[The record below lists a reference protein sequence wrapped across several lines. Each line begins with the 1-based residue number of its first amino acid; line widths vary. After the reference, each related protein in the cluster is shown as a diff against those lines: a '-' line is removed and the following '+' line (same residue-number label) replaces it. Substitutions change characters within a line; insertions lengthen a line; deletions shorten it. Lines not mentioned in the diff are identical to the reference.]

1 MLPVKFFPAAYP
13 TPAVTPMSVNAFPG
27 SSNMSPVATLAARA
41 IVPVAAPVRIPPT
54 ERAPFLPML
63 PKVPFTPFGAIAEAS
78 PLPIL
83 YPPPDAPLV
92 PPPVVP
98 EDVELFPVFPPI
110 LSNASL
116 VCILLFQLLLLYFQK
131 LKFLLCYFLF
141 SLCFY
146 LLPLL
151 YPQFVQL
158 LVVVL
163 P

>member
-27 SSNMSPVATLAARA
+27 SSNMSPVATLVARA

-63 PKVPFTPFGAIAEAS
+63 PKIPFTPFGAIAEAS

-83 YPPPDAPLV
+83 YPPDAPLV
-92 PPPVVP
+92 PPVVP

-110 LSNASL
+110 LSNASPP
-116 VCILLFQLLLLYFQK
+116 
-131 LKFLLCYFLF
+131 
-141 SLCFY
+141 
-146 LLPLL
+146 LPLL
-151 YPQFVQL
+151 CPFVSPAFSEFEVL
-158 LVVVL
+158 AVLVFVL
-163 P
+163 TLFPLPSSPAPRHPVFFHF